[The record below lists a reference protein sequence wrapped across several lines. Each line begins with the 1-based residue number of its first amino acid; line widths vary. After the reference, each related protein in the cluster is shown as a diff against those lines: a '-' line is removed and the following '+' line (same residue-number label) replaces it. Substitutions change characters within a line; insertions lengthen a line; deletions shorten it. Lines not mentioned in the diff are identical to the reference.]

1 MIINKSLT
9 DFYYCDLGD
18 KKLAACRDFTGTPPY
33 NDYRQELFADILA
46 VSPDFLYFNAGITLF
61 HLNAL
66 RPAYNFAYYMD
77 IAKQLDY
84 KIQFPDQDLL
94 NYCHWNETLFFN
106 ENKYNLYAR
115 RAYTDLGLTLQ
126 NVKDTVH
133 VIHYATSKPW
143 NGNCLHCDIE
153 QLWWDYAKLTPF
165 YNEFLEQIVYE
176 TINSTEVFQYVTALQ
191 QENKQLYQIISQY
204 DALLQKKGIIV

>member
-1 MIINKSLT
+1 M
-9 DFYYCDLGD
+9 
-18 KKLAACRDFTGTPPY
+18 
-33 NDYRQELFADILA
+33 
-46 VSPDFLYFNAGITLF
+46 
-61 HLNAL
+61 
-66 RPAYNFAYYMD
+66 
-77 IAKQLDY
+77 
-84 KIQFPDQDLL
+84 
-94 NYCHWNETLFFN
+94 
-106 ENKYNLYAR
+106 
-115 RAYTDLGLTLQ
+115 
-126 NVKDTVH
+126 KDTVH

-165 YNEFLEQIVYE
+165 YNEFLEQMVYE